1 MFSFLK
7 ICKELSGSIT
17 EEWASHPESS
27 DNFPNANSTV
37 GFVAAENDNAISASS
52 RFIIFVF
59 DFNAS
64 CVDYHRRRRIKIVL
78 VAPGQDLSVGKL
90 QRDSGTT
97 AFRRLFQSRSDYRSV
112 RRFSAHILHQD
123 LYPVGGIQLRQA

>member
-64 CVDYHRRRRIKIVL
+64 CL
-78 VAPGQDLSVGKL
+78 
-90 QRDSGTT
+90 TFNT
-97 AFRRLFQSRSDYRSV
+97 ASIAAGEISFIWSSIPASSFNALIIT
-112 RRFSAHILHQD
+112 AA
-123 LYPVGGIQLRQA
+123 GA